1 MARGIHTEKVYDYT
15 TGLRHRV
22 DHLYC
27 GHQLISDAFKPF
39 RFDMLKTAD
48 GDKLYPFQVKAC
60 DFGVDAD
67 LRCLYTLEMGLGK
80 TVIADS
86 LIKAYHNKLTPIL
99 IVCKSSLTIQW
110 LMETFKW
117 AGRVACIIENGKE
130 KPHFD
135 FFQIFICSMDLLRRS
150 EWADDKEVVFR
161 TVVIDEVQHIKN
173 PGAQRTQL
181 IRKLC
186 SKADNVI
193 GLSGTPI
200 KNHAAEYFTILN
212 ILYPHLFPKES
223 SFLAEWVQSYWDSD
237 AMKFRHGGIRHWKRF
252 QELTSNFILRY
263 TREEVMPEIPK
274 VQRTF
279 MFCDLGD
286 ELNKLY

>member
-1 MARGIHTEKVYDYT
+1 M
-15 TGLRHRV
+15 
-22 DHLYC
+22 
-27 GHQLISDAFKPF
+27 Q
-39 RFDMLKTAD
+39 
-48 GDKLYPFQVKAC
+48 
-60 DFGVDAD
+60 
-67 LRCLYTLEMGLGK
+67 MGLGK

-286 ELNKLY
+286 ELNKLYSESLDKFRMAYDDKMMGENKWEAGAALQESMNEMRQVIGLAKVKPTVEYPICSKMP